1 MDALSVE
8 QKEAY
13 DAVIKG
19 ESIFLT
25 GPGGTGKSHLIGL
38 MAAYLR
44 QRGVDLLHY
53 RYDSVRRLLIG
64 NGAKTLHSWA
74 GIGLG
79 KGTIESHVASINK
92 ITPQDSLA
100 EDRGSCH

>member
-1 MDALSVE
+1 MESLSTE
-8 QKEAY
+8 QKQAY
-13 DAVIKG
+13 EAVIKG

-38 MAAYLR
+38 IADYLR
-44 QRGVDLLHY
+44 ARGVIFSITAMTGCAALL
-53 RYDSVRRLLIG
+53 VG

-79 KGTIESHVASINK
+79 KGTIESHAVSISRC
-92 ITPQDSLA
+92 IPSRSA
-100 EDRGSCH
+100 G